1 MLSYTALFTICN
13 STTFHMYLNLQ
24 YTITYWELCL
34 CCTPWP
40 MNVLRGNVGSF
51 RCKFVCS
58 SLLTWGPRLSRA
70 SQQWDINQNIFS
82 RPCPVLS
89 ESQPLTFA
97 DWINFWSVL
106 SGSNPYILEHGFM
119 DSKISIYAKNVPI
132 PVWKWD
138 VKHLNHKVAIILL
151 DWLVH
156 FCQLVPKYE
165 YMTHHKY
172 AMNQPT
178 LHLYYTWMIDHLKC
192 CPNSFIV
199 QHKMVQVQPSGLI

>member
-1 MLSYTALFTICN
+1 M
-13 STTFHMYLNLQ
+13 
-24 YTITYWELCL
+24 
-34 CCTPWP
+34 
-40 MNVLRGNVGSF
+40 
-51 RCKFVCS
+51 
-58 SLLTWGPRLSRA
+58 A

-82 RPCPVLS
+82 WAVSRAQPAPTFYPFWLNKLWSALS
-89 ESQPLTFA
+89 A
-97 DWINFWSVL
+97 
-106 SGSNPYILEHGFM
+106 SGSIHSWAWIHGFQ
-119 DSKISIYAKNVPI
+119 DINLCQKRPDP

-178 LHLYYTWMIDHLKC
+178 LHPYYTWMIDHRMLPKQFYFAAYFC
-192 CPNSFIV
+192 KYNPKAWFKRIRD
-199 QHKMVQVQPSGLI
+199 KMSLFLHP